1 MVEVP
6 LFPLRLVLFNR
17 SLFELEIFE
26 PRYLKMVSRA
36 LANDTGFGVVYLA
49 SGSEFVE
56 KDDEPIELAKIGT
69 LSSVKHTEVIDETRI
84 LIVVE
89 GGAKFRVHS
98 TWTEDDHLHMGL
110 VEFLRDD
117 AKLPLRTKD
126 GELVQIFDQLNEV
139 RITEGHPKVKLQRD
153 NASALSFRLAE
164 MLPMA
169 MQFRQTLLE
178 LDHPYRRLDRIQ
190 RWVEA
195 ESKRD

>member
-1 MVEVP
+1 
-6 LFPLRLVLFNR
+6 
-17 SLFELEIFE
+17 
-26 PRYLKMVSRA
+26 MVSRA

>member
-6 LFPLRLVLFNR
+6 LFPLKLVLFNR

-26 PRYLKMVSRA
+26 PRYLKMVSQA

-49 SGSEFVE
+49 SGSEVY
-56 KDDEPIELAKIGT
+56 KIDDDPIELAKIGT
-69 LSSVKHTEVIDETRI
+69 LSSIKHSEVIDEARI
-84 LIVVE
+84 LIVIE

-98 TWTEDDHLHMGL
+98 TWIEEDHLNMGL
-110 VEFLRDD
+110 VDFLRDD

-126 GELVQIFDQLNEV
+126 EELAQLFDQLNEF
-139 RITEGHPKVKLQRD
+139 RSTEGHPKMTLEID

-169 MQFRQTLLE
+169 MEFRQTLLE

-190 RWVEA
+190 RWVQTE
-195 ESKRD
+195 KRRD